1 MVGIAAVLAGA
12 GVGER
17 SRLEVLSAVERLVER
32 LQRAEQD
39 KISASER
46 LKGKNI
52 TCFLCNVTM
61 LGHFLGIF
69 HGFLD
74 KPCPHILV
82 LNKKKYYCF
91 LCVKNVC
98 PLKIN
103 VFIELG

>member
-46 LKGKNI
+46 LKG
-52 TCFLCNVTM
+52 
-61 LGHFLGIF
+61 
-69 HGFLD
+69 
-74 KPCPHILV
+74 
-82 LNKKKYYCF
+82 
-91 LCVKNVC
+91 
-98 PLKIN
+98 
-103 VFIELG
+103 